1 MRQCYT
7 LTKGSVEHGFVFI
20 HVDLNVD
27 RLKSNFVCSHTATLS
42 SGVLAGPQKIK
53 TKATCSFPCNPSR
66 VLAGAREM
74 SAISSFLPRSA
85 RGRCPHGYPARLY
98 LMVKPLRYSAIYA
111 SRCSGV
117 IWLSNTLGLWNSM
130 PLRWSNVHISLSS
143 KITCG

>member
-1 MRQCYT
+1 MRQRYT
-7 LTKGSVEHGFVFI
+7 LTKRSVEHGFVFV

-42 SGVLAGPQKIK
+42 SGVLRGPQKIR
-53 TKATCSFPCNPSR
+53 TKATR
-66 VLAGAREM
+66 
-74 SAISSFLPRSA
+74 SFLPRSA
-85 RGRCPHGYPARLY
+85 RGGCPARLY

-130 PLRWSNVHISLSS
+130 PLRWSNVHMSLSS

>member
-42 SGVLAGPQKIK
+42 SGVLPGSQKIR

-66 VLAGAREM
+66 VLAGAQEM

-85 RGRCPHGYPARLY
+85 TGGCPPRLY
-98 LMVKPLRYSAIYA
+98 LLLKPLRYSAIYA

-117 IWLSNTLGLWNSM
+117 IWLSNTLGLWNSI
-130 PLRWSNVHISLSS
+130 PLRWSNVHMSLSS